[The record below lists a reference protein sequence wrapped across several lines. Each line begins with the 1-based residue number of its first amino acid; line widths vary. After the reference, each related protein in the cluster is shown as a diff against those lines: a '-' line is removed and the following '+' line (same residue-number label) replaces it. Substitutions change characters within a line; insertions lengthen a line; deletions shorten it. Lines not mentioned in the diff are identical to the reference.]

1 MKFIY
6 VVEKKKIKIML
17 LDLLDKFILIIRR
30 RKVFIL
36 IYFFYEEL
44 LYREK

>member
-6 VVEKKKIKIML
+6 VVEKKIKIML
-17 LDLLDKFILIIRR
+17 LDLLDKFILIIRG